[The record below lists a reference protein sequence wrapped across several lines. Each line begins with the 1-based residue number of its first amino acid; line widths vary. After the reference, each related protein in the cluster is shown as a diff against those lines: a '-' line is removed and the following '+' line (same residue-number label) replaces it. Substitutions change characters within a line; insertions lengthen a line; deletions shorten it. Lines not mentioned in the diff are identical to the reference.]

1 MKNKPLE
8 TIATVILAGVC
19 AALIFRLAVRV
30 RSVHAGSPAPVHP
43 AARGRAA
50 IAVTSRPAAFE
61 DSPVLNVALYQQLQ
75 SQPVTPPER
84 DPFSFEPTPQ
94 QIEQAGRE
102 RTANTAAN
110 TGPPAPPPP
119 PPLPFKTVGYSVTAE
134 GQIEA
139 YVSSADQ
146 IYALHEGEVF
156 DKGYRVV
163 RITPALIEIQDDLY
177 HRAVELPFPQ

>member
-8 TIATVILAGVC
+8 TIATVILAVVC

-43 AARGRAA
+43 AARSRAA
-50 IAVTSRPAAFE
+50 IAVPSRPAAFE

-94 QIEQAGRE
+94 QIEQAGRG
-102 RTANTAAN
+102 RAANTAAN

-119 PPLPFKTVGYSVTAE
+119 PPLPFKTVGYSVTAQ

-146 IYALHEGEVF
+146 IYALHEGETF

-163 RITPALIEIQDDLY
+163 KITPALIEIQDDLY